1 MSRNSL
7 NIASVSALPGII
19 VSAWPSYRTELCFSV
34 MVPSLRDMMAFIG
47 ENYGGKILLEDSARS
62 GNVCKSGCNNIFRRY
77 LHTTPIGYL
86 MDYRLQQA
94 RKLLLS
100 TDMKVTEVSFE
111 TGFPSV
117 SYFISLYKK
126 AYGCS
131 PSRTRAEN
139 GL

>member
-1 MSRNSL
+1 MLNSH
-7 NIASVSALPGII
+7 V
-19 VSAWPSYRTELCFSV
+19 Y
-34 MVPSLRDMMAFIG
+34 
-47 ENYGGKILLEDSARS
+47 
-62 GNVCKSGCNNIFRRY
+62 KSGCNNIFRRY